1 MIIKAWDSFW
11 ISVQFRLTKPGLSRQ
26 ANSLWRTWRNLAT
39 DFLWAG
45 EKRWSMWSIL
55 QVQGAKGSH
64 RKLRLILT
72 QTYDTVILYL
82 TAPYFV
88 DILLRVSPGVYFT
101 IVYII
106 MIVLNVLFLCMLRS
120 STLLNPIYDYC
131 INILRFYRF
140 SVQMYYFVL
149 NMFMF
154 LKFLQCMHVHA
165 YSYNY
170 NITVTL
176 TNCKGVYLIY

>member
-1 MIIKAWDSFW
+1 MCFP
-11 ISVQFRLTKPGLSRQ
+11 R
-26 ANSLWRTWRNLAT
+26 
-39 DFLWAG
+39 
-45 EKRWSMWSIL
+45 
-55 QVQGAKGSH
+55 
-64 RKLRLILT
+64 
-72 QTYDTVILYL
+72 
-82 TAPYFV
+82 
-88 DILLRVSPGVYFT
+88 VYFT